1 MKKQIML
8 ERINRKEVLRYLG
21 YKGISADATVNMLI
35 DECEAEVI
43 KAAVPRYTYRV
54 TGVTQTA
61 DGVELDGTGLIL
73 RGNSIKEHLKGCD
86 RAALIAVTLSEGI
99 DRMLRIMQ
107 TLDLAKAVVSD
118 SLASAAIEQVC
129 DLAECDNQF
138 LDKLEAIIK
147 EELPEYNQTFRFG
160 IGYGDL
166 PLSQQ
171 GEFLKVL
178 NAPKLIGLNV
188 GKTDMMVPTKSVTAV
203 IGLTTGEVSAKNKGC
218 MSCNLKGT
226 CSFRE
231 SGGHCNG

>member
-1 MKKQIML
+1 MRKQIEL
-8 ERINRKEVLRYLG
+8 GPINRKEVLRYLG
-21 YKGISADATVNMLI
+21 YRGIGADEVINALI
-35 DECEAEVI
+35 DDCEVQVI

-54 TGVTQTA
+54 VGVTQKDA
-61 DGVELDGTGLIL
+61 GVELDGTGLVL
-73 RGNSIKEHLKGCD
+73 KGNSIKEHLKGCD
-86 RAALIAVTLSEGI
+86 KAALIAVTLSAGI
-99 DRMLRIMQ
+99 DRLLRIMQ
-107 TLDLAKAVVSD
+107 ASDLAKAVVSD

-129 DLAECDNQF
+129 
-138 LDKLEAIIK
+138 DKLEAIIK

-171 GEFLKVL
+171 GDFLKVL
-178 NAPKLIGLNV
+178 NAPRLIGLNI

-203 IGLTTGEVSAKNKGC
+203 IGLTTGEVSAKKKGC

-226 CSFRE
+226 CRFRE

>member
-1 MKKQIML
+1 MRKQIEL
-8 ERINRKEVLRYLG
+8 GPINRKEVLRYLG
-21 YKGISADATVNMLI
+21 YRGIGADKVIDALI
-35 DECEAEVI
+35 DDCEVQVI

-54 TGVTQTA
+54 VGVTQKDA
-61 DGVELDGTGLIL
+61 GVELDGTGLVL
-73 RGNSIKEHLKGCD
+73 KGNSIKEHLKGCD
-86 RAALIAVTLSEGI
+86 KAALIAVTLSAGI
-99 DRMLRIMQ
+99 DRLLRIMQ
-107 TLDLAKAVVSD
+107 ASDLAKAVVSD

-129 DLAECDNQF
+129 
-138 LDKLEAIIK
+138 DKLEAIIK

-171 GEFLKVL
+171 GDFLKVL
-178 NAPKLIGLNV
+178 NAPRLIGLNI

-203 IGLTTGEVSAKNKGC
+203 IGLTTGEVSAKKKGC

-226 CSFRE
+226 CRFRE

>member
-1 MKKQIML
+1 MRKQIEL
-8 ERINRKEVLRYLG
+8 GPINRKEVLRYLG
-21 YKGISADATVNMLI
+21 YRGIGADKVIDALI
-35 DECEAEVI
+35 DDCEVQVI

-54 TGVTQTA
+54 VGVTQKDA
-61 DGVELDGTGLIL
+61 GVELDGTGLL
-73 RGNSIKEHLKGCD
+73 LKGNSIKEHLKGCEK
-86 RAALIAVTLSEGI
+86 AALIAVTLSAGI
-99 DRMLRIMQ
+99 DRLLRIMQ
-107 TLDLAKAVVSD
+107 ASDLAKAVVSD

-129 DLAECDNQF
+129 
-138 LDKLEAIIK
+138 DKLEAIIK

-171 GEFLKVL
+171 GDFLKVL
-178 NAPKLIGLNV
+178 NAPRLIGLNI

-203 IGLTTGEVSAKNKGC
+203 IGLTTGEVSAKKKGC

-226 CSFRE
+226 CRFRE

>member
-1 MKKQIML
+1 MA
-8 ERINRKEVLRYLG
+8 EPYLFPV
-21 YKGISADATVNMLI
+21 S
-35 DECEAEVI
+35 
-43 KAAVPRYTYRV
+43 
-54 TGVTQTA
+54 
-61 DGVELDGTGLIL
+61 IL
-73 RGNSIKEHLKGCD
+73 KDIEPWLTEYFAYQRFHIQPE
-86 RAALIAVTLSEGI
+86 
-99 DRMLRIMQ
+99 
-107 TLDLAKAVVSD
+107 
-118 SLASAAIEQVC
+118 IEQAFEAKYHRVE
-129 DLAECDNQF
+129 DFLKVNNEHINHIPHIHLAECDNQF

>member
-1 MKKQIML
+1 MRKQIEL
-8 ERINRKEVLRYLG
+8 GPINRKEVLRYLG
-21 YKGISADATVNMLI
+21 YKGIGADKVIDALI
-35 DECEAEVI
+35 DDCEAEVI

-54 TGVTQTA
+54 VSVTQK
-61 DGVELDGTGLIL
+61 DNGVELDGTGLVL
-73 RGNSIKEHLKGCD
+73 KGNSIKEHLKGCD
-86 RAALIAVTLSEGI
+86 MAALIAVTLSSGI
-99 DRMLRIMQ
+99 DRLLRIMQ
-107 TLDLAKAVVSD
+107 ASDLARAVVSD

-129 DLAECDNQF
+129 
-138 LDKLEAIIK
+138 DKLEAIIK

-171 GEFLKVL
+171 GDFLKVL
-178 NAPKLIGLNV
+178 NAPRLIGLNI

>member
-54 TGVTQTA
+54 TGVIQTA

-129 DLAECDNQF
+129 D
-138 LDKLEAIIK
+138 KLEAIIK

-178 NAPKLIGLNV
+178 NAPRLIGLNV